1 MPNRRRV
8 RQNVL
13 MLRTYSYADAV
24 KLLGAKEN
32 RVMAALDRIVGG
44 ILTSG
49 ATMGLSEL
57 LSWFDAKVDV
67 VRLSHELLI
76 KGGEARSGLSRY
88 SQTERAEAA
97 HAVVVVVAF
106 FDAVDA
112 LDTVVTRHDIDL
124 DRSRQLAITGL
135 TSLFDGELPLP
146 SPSQSYENSLMKL
159 QWRYIS
165 AAAEYTHLVRASAVW
180 NQLTEDAQSRL
191 LEELDAVSKAAMVRY
206 EELLRKLGGAYPEL
220 RFWFQVQD
228 GVATRVALAEFERSI
243 AGLLVGRSPDARRAE
258 LARKYRALLD
268 RPLIEQEA
276 VLPGLQVPPI
286 GTAYVDPDFQVVPH
300 GPGDQPSVL
309 SWWEELPVRHDLYRY
324 LTGYLTSPQAMRA
337 PLLVLGD
344 PGSGKSLF
352 TKVLAARLPASDF
365 LTLRVELRGT
375 PTEADIVDQIQHGL
389 RVALHEDLSW
399 AELDRSAGD
408 ALPVVLL
415 DGFDELMQATGVSQ
429 TRYLVKVQQF
439 QCDRFENGRPVAIVV
454 TSRISVCGGVHIPL
468 GGDVLRLLP
477 FAERH
482 VEQWLDGWNTANETY
497 FQQASLI
504 PLAPGVAMR
513 YPDLATQPL
522 LLLMLALYDAPGN
535 ALQRAQG
542 QIGEGDL
549 YERLL
554 TTFARREVSKD
565 DEDRTEADLEGDIES
580 ELDRLAVVGF
590 AMFNRGTQWVTE
602 ADLNDDLAGLLGV
615 ATTSR
620 QPGMRS
626 PLTAGEA
633 VLGRFFFVQRSQ
645 AVRDEHTLRTY
656 EFLHA
661 TFGEYLVAR
670 FTWRVLTD
678 LHTVD
683 RARPRRQAGAP
694 LDDTELFELL
704 SFTPLTMRRPVL
716 IFLRDFAKG
725 ADDPDAHAE
734 LVLRLFAVAAQSSPR
749 PDTTYH
755 PVRRGVPA
763 RYAIYTLNLVLL
775 GALLADPVHS
785 GEFGISDWPRLTAF
799 WKSQLTAAEWLTV
812 LQSFSVVWLD
822 GDCVI
827 LRYATSLTA
836 PVLDPRQVKPL
847 PHDPEVIAADAHFT
861 ADPVLNH
868 LRYPLEPV
876 LAANA
881 PAWFARMMVDLGFSA
896 IEDRAT
902 RDKWYLRAADFAPDV
917 VLDQVSSDLQAT
929 PGILR
934 ALATTQLG
942 TRVAFW
948 NQLFNR
954 IGKGGPDKELL
965 TIVDEHWKHLHGT
978 VDHAWITMLDA
989 WLRLSEAGWQH
1000 PDVHD
1005 YPNLVELVTGLN
1017 LDAVHV
1023 ARPDLGIRLERDG
1036 FVPPNERNW
1045 QEPPAPLPTD
1055 STETPEAASNAWS
1068 PMRGWSPM
1076 QSRTMTWHA
1085 QLQELDQLL
1094 ADGRLGADGYR
1105 TRRDRLLSWVPA
1117 DERPS

>member
-1 MPNRRRV
+1 
-8 RQNVL
+8 

-32 RVMAALDRIVGG
+32 RVIAALDRIVGG
-44 ILTSG
+44 ILLSG

-57 LSWFDAKVDV
+57 LGWFDAKVDV

-106 FDAVDA
+106 FDAIDT

-124 DRSRQLAITGL
+124 DRNRQLAITGL

-146 SPSQSYENSLMKL
+146 SPSQPYEVGVAALMF
-159 QWRYIS
+159 RY
-165 AAAEYTHLVRASAVW
+165 AKAAEEYAQLVRVSTVW
-180 NQLTEDAQSRL
+180 GQLNDKAQSHL
-191 LEELDAVSKAAMVRY
+191 LHALESVTEAAVRRY
-206 EELLRKLGGAYPEL
+206 GELLGALVAAYPEL
-220 RFWFQVQD
+220 GFWFQVQD
-228 GVATRVALAEFERSI
+228 GIATRVALAEFEGSMAR
-243 AGLLVGRSPDARRAE
+243 LLVGRSPDARRAE

-276 VLPGLQVPPI
+276 VLPGLQVPPM
-286 GTAYVDPDFQVVPH
+286 GNAYVDPDFQVVPH
-300 GPGDQPSVL
+300 DHDNQPSVL
-309 SWWEELPVRHDLYRY
+309 SWWAEEPVRHDLYRY
-324 LTGYLTSPQAMRA
+324 LTGYLTSPQAVRA

-439 QCDRFENGRPVAIVV
+439 QRDRFENGRPVAIVV

-468 GGDVLRLLP
+468 GSDVLRLLP

-482 VEQWLDGWNTANETY
+482 VRQWLTGWNTANEAY
-497 FQQASLI
+497 FQQAGLV
-504 PLAPGVAMR
+504 PLEPRVAMR

-535 ALQRAQG
+535 ALQRTLG

-554 TTFARREVSKD
+554 TTFAKREVSKD
-565 DEDRTEADLEGDIES
+565 DEDRTEADLEGDTET
-580 ELDRLAVVGF
+580 ELDRLSVVGF

-615 ATTSR
+615 ATVSR

-683 RARPRRQAGAP
+683 RTRPRRQAGAP
-694 LDDTELFELL
+694 LDDTELFALL
-704 SFTPLTMRRPVL
+704 SFTPLSMRRPVL
-716 IFLRDFAKG
+716 IFLQDFAKG
-725 ADDPDAHAE
+725 ADDLHAHVE
-734 LVLRLFAVAAQSSPR
+734 LVLRLFRVAAQSAHR
-749 PDTTYH
+749 ADTIYQ
-755 PVRRGVPA
+755 PVPRGVPA
-763 RYAIYTLNLVLL
+763 RYAIYSLNLVLL
-775 GALLADPVHS
+775 GALLANPVHS
-785 GEFGISDWPRLTAF
+785 GEFGISDWPKLTAF

-812 LQSFSVVWLD
+812 LQSFSVEWPD
-822 GDCVI
+822 GDHVI
-827 LRYATSLTA
+827 LRYAIGLIA
-836 PVLDPRQVKPL
+836 PVMDPRQVKPL
-847 PHDPEVIAADAHFT
+847 PHDSEVVAADAHFT
-861 ADPVLNH
+861 ADPILNH

-876 LAANA
+876 LEANA
-881 PAWFARMMVDLGFSA
+881 PIWFARMMVDLGFSA

-902 RDKWYLRAADFAPDV
+902 RDKWYLTAADFAPDV
-917 VLDQVSSDLQAT
+917 VLDQVSSDRQMA

-942 TRVAFW
+942 IRTAFW
-948 NQLFNR
+948 NQLFDR

-965 TIVDEHWKHLHGT
+965 AIVDEHWKHLRGAMN
-978 VDHAWITMLDA
+978 HAWIAMLDA
-989 WLRLSEAGWQH
+989 WLRLSEAGY
-1000 PDVHD
+1000 PLPEVRA
-1005 YPNLVELVTGLN
+1005 YPNLIELVNN
-1017 LDAVHV
+1017 LSLHAIHV
-1023 ARPDLGIRLERDG
+1023 VRPDLGIRLERHG
-1036 FVPPNERNW
+1036 LVPPNERNW
-1045 QEPPAPLPTD
+1045 QEPPAPSPTD
-1055 STETPEAASNAWS
+1055 STETSDLPSI
-1068 PMRGWSPM
+1068 PRPVRKGWGSGQP
-1076 QSRTMTWHA
+1076 RTMTWHA
-1085 QLQELDQLL
+1085 QLAELEQLRT
-1094 ADGRLGADGYR
+1094 DGRLDADGYR
-1105 TRRDRLLSWVPA
+1105 ARRDRIPAWVHP
-1117 DERPS
+1117 DDQPS